1 MKKTMFRIAALA
13 AILAGALCA
22 QDLSGT
28 WQGTLSVQGPQ
39 GKVDLRTVIKIAKA
53 PDGLKCSFYSIDQKS
68 PAIPC
73 NVTAQA
79 GAVKIAVPGI
89 GGTYEGKLDSDG
101 VNLTGMF
108 TQGGPQNHLDL
119 KHVNE
124 QEAWEIPT
132 PPPPAKAMAAD
143 ADPSFEVVTVKP
155 SKPDSPGK
163 LFRRSSPREMGTLNT
178 TLKDII
184 VWAYNLH
191 PRQVSGGPAWMDAD
205 KFDIDGKADG
215 EGVPNQAQFKVM
227 FQKMLAD
234 RFQLKF
240 HHEKK
245 ELSVYA
251 LTVGKG
257 GQKLTKN
264 EGDPNGPSGLLF
276 RGAGNL
282 PARNVTMEAFAEVMQ
297 AAVLDRPV
305 VNQTNLP
312 GHYDFQLLWTPD
324 ETQFAAMGGYH
335 PPAVENP
342 NAPPDLFTAMQE
354 QLGLKLTPT
363 RAEVDVLVIDKAEK
377 PSGN

>member
-1 MKKTMFRIAALA
+1 
-13 AILAGALCA
+13 
-22 QDLSGT
+22 
-28 WQGTLSVQGPQ
+28 
-39 GKVDLRTVIKIAKA
+39 
-53 PDGLKCSFYSIDQKS
+53 
-68 PAIPC
+68 
-73 NVTAQA
+73 
-79 GAVKIAVPGI
+79 
-89 GGTYEGKLDSDG
+89 
-101 VNLTGMF
+101 
-108 TQGGPQNHLDL
+108 
-119 KHVNE
+119 
-124 QEAWEIPT
+124 
-132 PPPPAKAMAAD
+132 MAAD

-163 LFRRSSPREMGTLNT
+163 GCSAGLRRAEMGTLNT

-257 GQKLTKN
+257 GPKLTKN
-264 EGDPNGPSGLLF
+264 EGDPNGPSGLIF

-282 PARNVTMEAFAEVMQ
+282 PARNVTMEAFARGDAGCGAGPAGGKPDQ
-297 AAVLDRPV
+297 SARTLRFPIAVDA
-305 VNQTNLP
+305 
-312 GHYDFQLLWTPD
+312 G
-324 ETQFAAMGGYH
+324 
-335 PPAVENP
+335 
-342 NAPPDLFTAMQE
+342 
-354 QLGLKLTPT
+354 
-363 RAEVDVLVIDKAEK
+363 
-377 PSGN
+377 